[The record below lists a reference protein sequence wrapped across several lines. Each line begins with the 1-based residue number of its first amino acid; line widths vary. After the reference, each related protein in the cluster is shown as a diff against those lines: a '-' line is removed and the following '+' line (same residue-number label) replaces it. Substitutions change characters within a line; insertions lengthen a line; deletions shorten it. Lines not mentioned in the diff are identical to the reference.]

1 MAGLPVAEACQP
13 QDPKNRLT
21 DLYHRQ
27 KLFFLLLPLPR
38 HAERCRALK
47 ETHSWPSLLLFLSV
61 SFPHPSL
68 ISGASC
74 SPWFSRLEHQSIS
87 QTHARFPSL
96 THSLTLLHTL
106 SHSLAHQKDLER
118 LFAWYP
124 PAHRAVKAWYGPLSA
139 VSLLS
144 FSPSLPACPS
154 SLRVDIPPRLR
165 GERSELVK
173 TTVKP
178 PSPTPGPR
186 CPGREPPVPP
196 GFPSEQLPVQM
207 VPECSVGRG

>member
-96 THSLTLLHTL
+96 THSLTHTL
-106 SHSLAHQKDLER
+106 SLSRSPKGPREVVCLVSSGTQGSKGLVWSSLCSIAPQ
-118 LFAWYP
+118 
-124 PAHRAVKAWYGPLSA
+124 
-139 VSLLS
+139 LLS
-144 FSPSLPACPS
+144 VSSGLSFLSEGRYSSPFA
-154 SLRVDIPPRLR
+154 RRA
-165 GERSELVK
+165 
-173 TTVKP
+173 
-178 PSPTPGPR
+178 
-186 CPGREPPVPP
+186 
-196 GFPSEQLPVQM
+196 Q
-207 VPECSVGRG
+207 